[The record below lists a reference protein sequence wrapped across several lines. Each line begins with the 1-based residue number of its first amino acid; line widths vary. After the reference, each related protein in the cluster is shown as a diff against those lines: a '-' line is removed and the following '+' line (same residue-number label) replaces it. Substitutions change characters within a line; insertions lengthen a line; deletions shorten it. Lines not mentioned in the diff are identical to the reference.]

1 MNPLASAGAAL
12 LILTPLLAERALGWM
27 LQAGMAAAYS
37 DLGSA
42 KPSPGVP
49 WDRAAQ
55 IRCLQSWMLT
65 ALAVSAAFLAGFCWG
80 RL

>member
-1 MNPLASAGAAL
+1 MSPLASAGAAL
-12 LILTPLLAERALGWM
+12 LILTPLLAERA
-27 LQAGMAAAYS
+27 QAGMAAAYS

-49 WDRAAQ
+49 WDRAAK